1 MPARTGWQWLTDL
14 EELPSVPPLS
24 ATELCFTLLGP
35 QHGVEGSRIGELL
48 VHLARCLVFGWTDVS
63 AGQS

>member
-1 MPARTGWQWLTDL
+1 MRARTGWRWLTDL
-14 EELPSVPPLS
+14 KELGPTLS
-24 ATELCFTLLGP
+24 AIELFFTLLGP